1 MKKILFVNA
10 CVRPCSRTYL
20 LAQEIL
26 NKLNGQIEKVN
37 LAREQLPPLD
47 LELLEK
53 RDRLISSGG
62 FSDPLFRYA
71 AQFASADEIVIA
83 APYWDLA
90 FPSILRIYL
99 EHVTVVGVTFQYSP
113 EGIPLGLCKARRIIY
128 ATTAGGP
135 IADRNLG
142 YDYIKALSDAFY
154 GIPEVLCFQAEGLDI
169 QGADVNRILQDAAA
183 RIKETL

>member
-20 LAQEIL
+20 LAQEVL
-26 NKLNGQIEKVN
+26 KKLNGQIEEVH
-37 LAREQLPPLD
+37 LGHEQLSPLD

-53 RDRLISSGG
+53 RNQIISSKN

-71 AQFASADEIVIA
+71 AQFAAADEIVIA

-113 EGIPLGLCKARRIIY
+113 DGIPLGLCKAKRIIY
-128 ATTAGGP
+128 VTTAG
-135 IADRNLG
+135 
-142 YDYIKALSDAFY
+142 
-154 GIPEVLCFQAEGLDI
+154 
-169 QGADVNRILQDAAA
+169 
-183 RIKETL
+183 